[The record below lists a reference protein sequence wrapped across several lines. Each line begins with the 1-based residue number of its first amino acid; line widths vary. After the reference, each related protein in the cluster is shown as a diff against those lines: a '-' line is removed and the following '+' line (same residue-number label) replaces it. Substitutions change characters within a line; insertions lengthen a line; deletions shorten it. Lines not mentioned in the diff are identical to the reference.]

1 MVHTKSSE
9 GKKLKPRGRPFPK
22 GNKRGKLEDNVLD
35 APGCE
40 SSLIGAVIA
49 PEPQSLNGE
58 AANGLVVENLHEV
71 EGMIMPIDETK
82 PVHYEESP
90 NIGCIEPGTEIQ
102 VESLLPQPMP
112 IGEPV
117 EVTDKTT
124 PANQVIDTI
133 EFTKGNDKLTIVLSK
148 KHNRM
153 FRVQVFLNGTTE
165 MRPGTYTGASP
176 AMSFWNLLKGS
187 LNG

>member
-22 GNKRGKLEDNVLD
+22 GNKRGKLEECVLD
-35 APGCE
+35 ASGCE
-40 SSLIGAVIA
+40 SGFNGAVIA
-49 PEPQSLNGE
+49 PEPQSLIVE
-58 AANGLVVENLHEV
+58 AANSVVVENLNEV
-71 EGMIMPIDETK
+71 EGKIMPIDDTK
-82 PVHYEESP
+82 PIQGEES
-90 NIGCIEPGTEIQ
+90 NIGCEEPGSEIE
-102 VESLLPQPMP
+102 VESMIPQPIAIP
-112 IGEPV
+112 LEGAE
-117 EVTDKTT
+117 TTKQT
-124 PANQVIDTI
+124 PANEVIDTI
-133 EFTKGNDKLTIVLSK
+133 EFTKGKDKLTIVLSK

>member
-22 GNKRGKLEDNVLD
+22 GNKRGKLEKCILD
-35 APGCE
+35 ASGCE
-40 SSLIGAVIA
+40 SSVSGAVIA
-49 PEPQSLNGE
+49 HEPQSSIVE
-58 AANGLVVENLHEV
+58 PANGIVMENLHEV
-71 EGMIMPIDETK
+71 EGKIMPIDETK
-82 PVHYEESP
+82 PVRYED
-90 NIGCIEPGTEIQ
+90 NTIGRVIEPVDSIPLN
-102 VESLLPQPMP
+102 VSIPQQMSE
-112 IGEPV
+112 GV
-117 EVTDKTT
+117 EVEEGQKIT

-133 EFTKGNDKLTIVLSK
+133 EFTKGKDKLTIVLSK
-148 KHNRM
+148 RHNRM
-153 FRVQVFLNGTTE
+153 FRVQVFLNDTTE